1 MRNLSY
7 HLRDLQYTWM
17 TSGLAYRRTL
27 DPAPATMPTHSIPA
41 LSSSGHLECTQFH
54 RVIIS
59 VRISYCLAISISFR
73 PPNFFFPLPSTA
85 SGFEWEM
92 TSTKPCSYHTLTIT
106 MAVDQSIVPG
116 AITSSMRSV
125 PDWFVRSLTPSL
137 VSTLQLFFTSLRYT
151 CHICPPTQALMEYT
165 PNACCVSPSPI
176 RLPLLLCSG
185 YIGRFVF
192 FLPDSLTLSSH
203 FPI

>member
-7 HLRDLQYTWM
+7 HLRGLQYTWM
-17 TSGLAYRRTL
+17 TPGLAYRRTRS
-27 DPAPATMPTHSIPA
+27 DPRNDANSLNTCVIIIWTFGMHPI
-41 LSSSGHLECTQFH
+41 SSGH
-54 RVIIS
+54 
-59 VRISYCLAISISFR
+59 
-73 PPNFFFPLPSTA
+73 NFCAYLILSCDIHFFPP
-85 SGFEWEM
+85 
-92 TSTKPCSYHTLTIT
+92 TKFLLSATFNCKWLW
-106 MAVDQSIVPG
+106 MGDDVDQTMFVSYLDDGGRSINRPWRDHFINVSR
-116 AITSSMRSV
+116 AWL
-125 PDWFVRSLTPSL
+125 WFVRSLTPSL
-137 VSTLQLFFTSLRYT
+137 ISTLQLFFTSLRYT

-192 FLPDSLTLSSH
+192 FLPDSLTLSSR